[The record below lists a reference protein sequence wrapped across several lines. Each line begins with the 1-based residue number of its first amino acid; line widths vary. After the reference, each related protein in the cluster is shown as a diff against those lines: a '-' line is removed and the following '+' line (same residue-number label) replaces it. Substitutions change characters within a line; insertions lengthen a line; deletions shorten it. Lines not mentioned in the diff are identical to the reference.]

1 MVTVKEVHNW
11 ALAFPEAV
19 EMPHFEKTSFRVA
32 KKIFA
37 TLDVKNQKVVVKLNE
52 IDQSVFSAGDTGISP
67 VQNAWGKQG
76 WTIIDLKKVRKTLFK
91 DALHTSYCEV
101 APKKLRKFLLNR
113 QADAG
118 FLLLF
123 LLGFFSL
130 P

>member
-1 MVTVKEVHNW
+1 MVTPKEVSTW

-37 TLDVKNQKVVVKLNE
+37 TLDKKNQKVVVKLNE
-52 IDQSVFSAGDTGISP
+52 IDQSVFSSGKTGISP

-76 WTIIDLKKVRKTLFK
+76 WTIIDLKKVRKALFK
-91 DALHTSYCEV
+91 DALLTSYNEV
-101 APKKLRKFLLNR
+101 SPKRLKLI
-113 QADAG
+113 
-118 FLLLF
+118 
-123 LLGFFSL
+123 